1 MKRSRSGTRSQRGKG
16 RARHALGLLLAVL
29 AVAAFLTSFIL
40 GLNRDGEDPPRQQR
54 ADTTQPL
61 VVPDSRVRVQVL
73 NGSRR
78 AGLARQ
84 ATDILRDAGYD
95 VVSLGN
101 ARNRRDE
108 SVVFDRVGQPEIAQ
122 RVAAALGIRNVQTEI
137 DSALLLEVTVVLG
150 TDWAPRRF

>member
-1 MKRSRSGTRSQRGKG
+1 M
-16 RARHALGLLLAVL
+16 
-29 AVAAFLTSFIL
+29 
-40 GLNRDGEDPPRQQR
+40 
-54 ADTTQPL
+54 
-61 VVPDSRVRVQVL
+61 RVQVL